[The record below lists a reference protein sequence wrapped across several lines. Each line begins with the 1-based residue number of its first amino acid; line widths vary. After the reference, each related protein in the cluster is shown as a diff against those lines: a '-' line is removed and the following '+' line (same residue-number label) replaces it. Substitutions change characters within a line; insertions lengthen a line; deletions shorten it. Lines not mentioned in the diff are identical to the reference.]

1 MVSFYRGQLIIMGNS
16 VPKLTLNLGVH
27 VSISGSLDKSVD
39 RAVEKGCTTF
49 QMFTRNP
56 RGWRSKDLDCG
67 VVERFKKKLLTSGI
81 DPVFAHMPYLPNL
94 ASPDK
99 EIYSK
104 SVNVLVS
111 ELKRCERLGVPYL
124 VVHMGSHRGSGTARG
139 VMQITA
145 ACRTALDDSKGDAV
159 ILFENTAG
167 TKNSVGGTF
176 EDIASVM
183 DGLGWDDQVGL
194 CFDTCH
200 AFVAGYE
207 LRSMSGL
214 RETLRVVD
222 RTVSVSR
229 LELVHLNDSRGELN
243 SRLDRHEHIGLGGIG
258 IEGFRA
264 ILNDGLIRSK
274 PMVLETPVDRRRNDW
289 GNLTRIRS
297 VAAESLL

>member
-1 MVSFYRGQLIIMGNS
+1 MGIS
-16 VPKLTLNLGVH
+16 IPKLTLNLGVH

-56 RGWRSKDLDCG
+56 RGWSSKNLDNC
-67 VVERFKKKLLTSGI
+67 VVERFKKKLLASGI

-94 ASPDK
+94 ASPEK

-104 SVNVLVS
+104 SVDVLVS
-111 ELKRCERLGVPYL
+111 ELKRCERLGIPFL
-124 VVHMGSHRGSGTARG
+124 VVHMGSHRGSGIANGIKR
-139 VMQITA
+139 IIA
-145 ACRTALDDSKGDAV
+145 ACRTALDASKGDAA
-159 ILFENTAG
+159 ILLENTAG

-183 DGLGWDDQVGL
+183 DGLGWDDRVGL

-207 LRSMSGL
+207 LRSRSGL

-229 LELVHLNDSRGELN
+229 LELVHLNDSRGGLN

-258 IEGFRA
+258 IEGFRV
-264 ILNDGLIRSK
+264 ILNNSLVRST
-274 PMVLETPVDRRRNDW
+274 PMILETPVDGRRNDC
-289 GNLTRIRS
+289 GNLTMIRS
-297 VAAESLL
+297 IAAES